1 MEDTLLKKLLASI
14 VIFALVLALGFS
26 VFAALTHQN
35 KTSHHKT
42 EEKDKKK
49 TSKEKAKNNTT
60 DQETVQAEPT
70 NSKIISSYSSDIT
83 KSINSS

>member
-14 VIFALVLALGFS
+14 VIIALVLALGFS

-42 EEKDKKK
+42 EHKTEEKDKRKRQK
-49 TSKEKAKNNTT
+49 R
-60 DQETVQAEPT
+60 
-70 NSKIISSYSSDIT
+70 KIIQQI
-83 KSINSS
+83 KKLFKLNLRIHNKIM

>member
-35 KTSHHKT
+35 KSSLHKAEHKT

-49 TSKEKAKNNTT
+49 ASKDKAEKTT
-60 DQETVQAEPT
+60 TNQESVQAEPT
-70 NSKIISSYSSDIT
+70 NS
-83 KSINSS
+83 

>member
-35 KTSHHKT
+35 KSSFHKAEHKT
-42 EEKDKKK
+42 EEKIKRKHQK
-49 TSKEKAKNNTT
+49 IKRKNYNK
-60 DQETVQAEPT
+60 
-70 NSKIISSYSSDIT
+70 SRICSS
-83 KSINSS
+83 

>member
-35 KTSHHKT
+35 KSSLHKTEHKT
-42 EEKDKKK
+42 EEKI
-49 TSKEKAKNNTT
+49 KE
-60 DQETVQAEPT
+60 
-70 NSKIISSYSSDIT
+70 
-83 KSINSS
+83 SIKR

>member
-42 EEKDKKK
+42 EEKIKRKRQK
-49 TSKEKAKNNTT
+49 RKR
-60 DQETVQAEPT
+60 
-70 NSKIISSYSSDIT
+70 KIIQQI
-83 KSINSS
+83 KKLFKLNLRIHNKIM

>member
-14 VIFALVLALGFS
+14 VLALGFS

-35 KTSHHKT
+35 KSSLHKTEHKT

-49 TSKEKAKNNTT
+49 ASKDKAEKLQQSKNLFKLSLRIHN
-60 DQETVQAEPT
+60 
-70 NSKIISSYSSDIT
+70 KIM
-83 KSINSS
+83 